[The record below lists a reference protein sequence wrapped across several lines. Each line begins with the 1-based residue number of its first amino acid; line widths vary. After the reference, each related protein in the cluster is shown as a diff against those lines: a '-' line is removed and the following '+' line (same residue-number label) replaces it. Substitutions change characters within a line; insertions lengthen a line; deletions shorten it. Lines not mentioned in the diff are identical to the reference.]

1 MARDDSPVSAE
12 ITKRSGKAGK
22 KVAAT
27 LPRAE
32 KPKQPPKDPPKT
44 SAYYMKRMRDS
55 LYAAGYVKHEGFVLP
70 ENKPLF
76 KELEKRLR
84 QPLIA
89 GEFKMESYMTAD
101 TSWNTKR
108 LFDALSAVDSETIGE
123 VQLSLVE
130 GAEQAIKIEMQDFG
144 GLPIFIVVA
153 GEQIIV
159 DTLLVG
165 TDGVVDEAG
174 FKDAVLRSR
183 EMFPLSSIG
192 IESMPNGESAYN
204 MFGALSAA
212 STLTNVVTEI
222 LTLAENVQRA
232 VVAFDQFFRK

>member
-1 MARDDSPVSAE
+1 MPGK
-12 ITKRSGKAGK
+12 TKPATKPGKA
-22 KVAAT
+22 
-27 LPRAE
+27 
-32 KPKQPPKDPPKT
+32 KPTKDAKAPPKT
-44 SAYYMKRMRDS
+44 SAYYMRRMRDA
-55 LYAAGYVKHEGFVLP
+55 LHAAGYVKHEGFVLP

-89 GEFKMESYMTAD
+89 GEFKLESYMTAD
-101 TSWNTKR
+101 TYWNTKR
-108 LFDALSAVDSETIGE
+108 LFDALGAVDAETLGD
-123 VQLSLVE
+123 VQLSLIE
-130 GAEQAIKIEMQDFG
+130 GAEQAIKIEMNDFG

-165 TDGVVDEAG
+165 ADEVIDESG

-192 IESMPNGESAYN
+192 IETMPNGESAYN
-204 MFGALSAA
+204 MFGALSAT

>member
-1 MARDDSPVSAE
+1 MR
-12 ITKRSGKAGK
+12 
-22 KVAAT
+22 
-27 LPRAE
+27 
-32 KPKQPPKDPPKT
+32 
-44 SAYYMKRMRDS
+44 RMRDA

-89 GEFKMESYMTAD
+89 GEFKLESYMTAD

-108 LFDALSAVDSETIGE
+108 LFDALGAVDAETLGD

-130 GAEQAIKIEMQDFG
+130 GAEQAIKIEMKDFG

-165 TDGVVDEAG
+165 ADEVIDEPG

-192 IESMPNGESAYN
+192 IETMPNGESAYN
-204 MFGALSAA
+204 MFGALSAT

>member
-1 MARDDSPVSAE
+1 MGYEMPGSSEEAGRPGA
-12 ITKRSGKAGK
+12 TGKAK
-22 KVAAT
+22 PAT
-27 LPRAE
+27 
-32 KPKQPPKDPPKT
+32 KPAKAKSTQTSKEPPKT
-44 SAYYMKRMRDS
+44 SAYYMRRMRDA

-89 GEFKMESYMTAD
+89 GEFKLESYMTAD

-108 LFDALSAVDSETIGE
+108 LFDALGAVDAETLGD

-130 GAEQAIKIEMQDFG
+130 GAEQAIKIEMKDFG

-165 TDGVVDEAG
+165 ADEVIDEPG

-192 IESMPNGESAYN
+192 IEAMPNGESAYN
-204 MFGALSAA
+204 MFGALSAS